1 MQLLLCTVKW
11 FKVQTNGE
19 FDWKG
24 FDKDQRF
31 ESDTTWKCQRRKTQ
45 KEAKPWPSRWAFQ
58 DQPPPPTEIKS
69 KVGCVG
75 ICSVWRRWT
84 FSSSYAH
91 FQAFFFSGGPGCG
104 RCGVRRSV
112 WRCLKAKNLSCL
124 LLLLH
129 DLFSVRRHNKSI
141 FWGLIEPR
149 RVFFRYVII
158 DCCGVQGW
166 RFGGASDTACGS
178 RGWCGFQSI
187 LSLLKLL
194 KLLLRSLIEM
204 LSEISTG
211 IKKDKSD

>member
-149 RVFFRYVII
+149 RVFFSVRHYWLLWRSRLTIWWCERHSMWKPRLVRFSI
-158 DCCGVQGW
+158 DFEFVE
-166 RFGGASDTACGS
+166 AS
-178 RGWCGFQSI
+178 
-187 LSLLKLL
+187 
-194 KLLLRSLIEM
+194 
-204 LSEISTG
+204 
-211 IKKDKSD
+211 